1 MWIAR
6 DDNGDLNCFRN
17 KPVKRGGTWEDDSG
31 GSFSLDSR
39 LFPEVG
45 GEPRIFTMY
54 LNGMGFKFKRKKVV
68 KINEDGSR
76 EVYSSISAAA
86 LDNGVNF
93 SEVSRFCNGTKYSFN
108 RKKLPFRFEFQ
119 NDVENDKENS
129 GI

>member
-6 DDNGDLNCFRN
+6 DDNGNLHCFRN
-17 KPVKRGGTWEDDSG
+17 KPLKIGGCWVDNGG

-45 GEPRIFTMY
+45 SEPRIFTMY

-76 EVYSSISAAA
+76 EVYPSISAAA

-93 SEVSRFCNGTKYSFN
+93 SEVSRFCNGFKYSFN
-108 RKKLPFRFEFQ
+108 RKNLPFRFEFQ
-119 NDVENDKENS
+119 NDVENDEENS
-129 GI
+129 CV